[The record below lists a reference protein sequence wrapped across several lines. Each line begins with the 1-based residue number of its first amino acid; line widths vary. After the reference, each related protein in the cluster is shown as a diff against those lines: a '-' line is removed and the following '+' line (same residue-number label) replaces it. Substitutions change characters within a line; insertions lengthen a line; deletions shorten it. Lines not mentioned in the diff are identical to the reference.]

1 MVLITPMLAMQIAGF
16 ATKMGAE
23 ALKESDPQVAKNLAL
38 LSKLVNVGTQTA
50 GQIGKAG
57 ASPNTGTGLGIADS
71 KISEAFK
78 KMPEGIFGG
87 ALKEGATFG
96 EGINKLPESIGGAFK
111 SPSWNAP
118 ESIFNFNP
126 GETKPFDWSLFK

>member
-1 MVLITPMLAMQIAGF
+1 MSLTALMSIGALVANAASEAVEDPEWKKKLKTFGQSVGAGLTIGGGLA
-16 ATKMGAE
+16 KMANKAPGT
-23 ALKESDPQVAKNLAL
+23 DL
-38 LSKLVNVGTQTA
+38 LVTDKKSY
-50 GQIGKAG
+50 
-57 ASPNTGTGLGIADS
+57 
-71 KISEAFK
+71 EAFK
-78 KMPEGIFGG
+78 KNPEGIFGG
-87 ALKEGATFG
+87 GLKEGATFG

>member
-1 MVLITPMLAMQIAGF
+1 MFNPMTIMQFAPQIALLVGELTGKEEE
-16 ATKMGAE
+16 AKRLAGA
-23 ALKESDPQVAKNLAL
+23 
-38 LSKLVNVGTQTA
+38 LSA
-50 GQIGKAG
+50 GAQIGSLAKAFT
-57 ASPNTGTGLGIADS
+57 SPSTGTGLGIADS

-96 EGINKLPESIGGAFK
+96 EGINKLPESIGGNFK

-126 GETKPFDWSLFK
+126 GKTKPFDWSLFK